1 MANAS
6 AIKSRFTGVF
16 SSLKGR
22 VPSLRVNSPFAS
34 AFRDGLLGG
43 AVIFALI
50 VTWMAIRSGDTAW
63 KLQEHIAFKT
73 AAIEEA
79 TEKQPAIVTEEQPG
93 LDSAKNVNALTAA
106 PVEGLFELHEGRQL
120 PITRIQDDL
129 SPFNAYK
136 RPFQAVAGRPMV
148 SIVVVDFGLSD
159 LLSKSIL
166 DNMPPDITLALT
178 PYATEPFKWAAAAR
192 AYGHEFWMMLPMQTK
207 DYGGLADSGPSTLLL
222 NSSEEENR
230 KRLFSIMSLV
240 SGYAGLISQKDHVF
254 TSDAAV
260 SQPVIKQIF
269 GRGLAFAE
277 SNPDVPALGLPL
289 AMQDG
294 YPYAQNNFWL
304 DSDLRPEAIDR
315 ALGEFELQATRKGKA
330 IAFVRPYPA
339 VMNKVQDWTKG
350 AAERGIQIAPLS
362 AMVQ

>member
-1 MANAS
+1 MADAG
-6 AIKSRFTGVF
+6 AIKSKFTGLA
-16 SSLKGR
+16 SSVGKR
-22 VPSLRVNSPFAS
+22 IPTVRMNSPFAF
-34 AFRDGLLGG
+34 AFRDGLVCGG
-43 AVIFALI
+43 IILLLLV
-50 VTWMAIRSGDTAW
+50 VWMTVRSGDTAW
-63 KLQEHIAFKT
+63 KLQEQLPFKA

-79 TEKQPAIVTEEQPG
+79 SKQQPVRVTEEQPG
-93 LDSAKNVNALTAA
+93 LEGAKSVNALTAA
-106 PVEGLFELHEGRQL
+106 PIEGLFESHEGRQL
-120 PITRIQDDL
+120 PIVRIQDDL

-148 SIVVVDFGLSD
+148 SIVVIDFGLSD

-178 PYATEPFKWAAAAR
+178 PYASEPFKWAAAAR

-207 DYGGLADSGPSTLLL
+207 EYGGREDSGPSTLLL

-230 KRLFSIMSLV
+230 KRLFSIMGLV
-240 SGYAGLISQKDHVF
+240 SGYAGIVSQKDHVF
-254 TSDAAV
+254 TPNADV
-260 SQPVIKQIF
+260 NQPVMKQIF

-277 SNPDVPALGLPL
+277 SNPDVPALGLTL
-289 AMQDG
+289 AMEDG

-304 DSDLRPEAIDR
+304 DGDLRPEAIDR

-339 VMNKVQDWTKG
+339 VMNKVQDWAKG
-350 AAERGIQIAPLS
+350 ASERGIQIAPLS